1 MHYVFMYFID
11 TIFFLSLSDF
21 HDIFTKPNDLLAQA
35 MLSSDVRSLIKRTLK
50 AIHKQ
55 FSLAYFEMLSNICQK
70 ISPV

>member
-1 MHYVFMYFID
+1 MHFDYVFMYFID
-11 TIFFLSLSDF
+11 TIFSLSDF

-35 MLSSDVRSLIKRTLK
+35 MLSSDVRSLIKRTLR
-50 AIHKQ
+50 AIHKR